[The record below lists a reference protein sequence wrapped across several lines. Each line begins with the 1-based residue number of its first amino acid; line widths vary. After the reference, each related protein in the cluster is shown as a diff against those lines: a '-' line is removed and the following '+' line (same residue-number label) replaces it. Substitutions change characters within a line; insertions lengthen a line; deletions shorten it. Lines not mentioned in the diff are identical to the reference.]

1 MNKTRVL
8 VAGLFAA
15 TAAFSSAANASCATL
30 LSALQGE
37 AGASTAAQKK
47 GFSNFS
53 ALQGAVVTAA
63 KATTGGFGLPMWAT
77 LMDENG
83 IVCAVVTS
91 PSAQSTESFATWG
104 LDVTAANDK
113 AWSTSLTASSQGS
126 NADTTSA
133 STSQWLGSRVIS
145 AQKANTANAFSTGDG
160 TNSYSIATANL
171 YSAVQ
176 ENGSLYGLQHSNPMN
191 AAILYG
197 TGKNASSLGTAKDP
211 MTGKAPGGVNVFG
224 GGLALYNGKTKVGSI
239 GVSGDTSCR
248 DHAFAWEVR
257 QALSLDENTVGI
269 TTANTGADKV
279 SLGTIGTKGDELVFF
294 NQGLAAET
302 NANDGWQGWSHPAC
316 PYVETGHASY
326 LHIN

>member
-83 IVCAVVTS
+83 VVCAVVTS
-91 PSAQSTESFATWG
+91 PSAQTGESFTTWG

-113 AWSTSLTASSQGS
+113 AWSTSLTASNQGS
-126 NADTTSA
+126 NAGATSA
-133 STSQWLGSRVIS
+133 SNSQWLGSRVIS
-145 AQKANTANAFSTGDG
+145 AQKANTANAFSVDG
-160 TNSYSIATANL
+160 YSIATANL

-176 ENGSLYGLQHSNPMN
+176 ENGSLYGLQHSNPLN
-191 AAILYG
+191 AAVLYG
-197 TGKNASSLGTAKDP
+197 TGKNLGTDKDP
-211 MTGKAPGGVNVFG
+211 LVNKAPGGVNVFG
-224 GGLALYNGKTKVGSI
+224 GGLALYNGSTKVGSV

-257 QALSLDENTVGI
+257 QALGLDENTVGI
-269 TTANTGADKV
+269 TTANVGADKV
-279 SLGTIGTKGDELVFF
+279 SLGSIGTKGDELVFF
-294 NQGLAAET
+294 NEGLAAET
-302 NANDGWQGWSHPAC
+302 NVDNGWQAWSHPAC

-326 LHIN
+326 KHVN